1 MLRLFVVLC
10 GLCALAADAA
20 DAQSARER
28 SPQQITDSI
37 EIARLAH
44 KLTQN
49 ARTDSARAAQLY
61 EWIAQNLTYDVHG
74 FLAGRL
80 SDGSPEAVYRKR
92 LAVCGGYVGLFERL
106 AREVGLEVMPVMGYA
121 KGFTYRKGASTKR
134 SNHAWLAIRIDQD
147 WRLIDPTWASGYVA
161 NGKFERKFTWDYL
174 FVDPNELV
182 FSHFPEESR
191 WQLLARPLR
200 RADFE
205 RLPMVHRSLFAV
217 GFKPETV
224 RAAALATK
232 VQSFPLVGAQRDVR
246 IISAP
251 INGTVSRA
259 STVTVEVI
267 WPGAAEVALVSGG
280 VWRQLKRE
288 GNRFRGEAVA
298 AQSAVSLVGRV
309 GHKEYETLLQYNVQ

>member
-44 KLTQN
+44 KQTQN

-61 EWIAQNLTYDVHG
+61 EWIAQNLTYDVQG

-121 KGFTYRKGASTKR
+121 KGFTYRNGVSTKR
-134 SNHAWLAIRIDQD
+134 SNHAWLAMRIGQD

-161 NGKFERKFTWDYL
+161 DGKFERKFTWDYL

-182 FSHFPEESR
+182 FSHFPEEAR

-200 RADFE
+200 RAEFE

-224 RAAALATK
+224 RAAALATR
-232 VQSFPLVGAQRDVR
+232 VRSVPLVGAQRDVR